1 MMRQADRT
9 IATSERL
16 RSAIGDAASCRLFE
30 TRASLAAC
38 VRGFVVRRVDGA
50 AGVEHFSR
58 FPATASCS
66 ISWLL
71 DGSIVRLAEGQS
83 SHERIVFRGPQ
94 TQPVIARHCGPLHIF
109 IVLLAPDAL
118 CCLTGAG
125 ADRYLNR
132 ICSLASAFDDSWR
145 AMASDVLRA
154 PTSEERVRRVEEF
167 LEPRWRAVRSRSGA
181 LSWGPAHRH
190 GEWSQ
195 AAMSRVGAIAK
206 GRSRRQRERHMRNMT
221 GWSARAL
228 RGLARAEG
236 ALLIAA
242 GSAQRDVNWANVAA
256 EAGYADQSHLC
267 RELRRYTGLS
277 PQQLWRCMPNDE
289 ALWVYR
295 ALFGRAGRPNA

>member
-1 MMRQADRT
+1 MTRRTDRT
-9 IATSERL
+9 IATSEYR
-16 RSAIGDAASCRLFE
+16 RSALGEAASCRRFE

-38 VRGFVVRRVDGA
+38 VRGFVVRRVYGA
-50 AGVEHFSR
+50 VDAEHLSR

-66 ISWLL
+66 VSWVL
-71 DGSIVRLAEGQS
+71 DGSIVRLSEEQS
-83 SHERIVFRGPQ
+83 RQERVVFRGPQ
-94 TQPVIARHCGPLHIF
+94 TRPVIARHRGPLHMF
-109 IVLLAPDAL
+109 IMLLSPDAL
-118 CCLTGAG
+118 CYLTGAS

-132 ICSLASAFDDSWR
+132 TCSLASAFDDSWQ
-145 AMASDVLRA
+145 AMASDVLHA
-154 PTSEERVRRVEEF
+154 PTSDERVRRVEEF
-167 LEPRWRAVRSRSGA
+167 LEPRWRAVQSRSRA

-195 AAMSRVGAIAK
+195 AAMSRAGTIAK
-206 GRSRRQRERHMRNMT
+206 GRSRRQLERRMRNMT

-228 RGLARAEG
+228 RGLARAED

-242 GSAQRDVNWANVAA
+242 RSAQRHVNWACVAA

-295 ALFGRAGRPNA
+295 AWFGRAGKPNS

>member
-1 MMRQADRT
+1 MTRRTDRT
-9 IATSERL
+9 IATSER
-16 RSAIGDAASCRLFE
+16 RGAIDGAASCRRFE

-50 AGVEHFSR
+50 PDAEHLSR

-66 ISWLL
+66 VSWVL
-71 DGSIVRLAEGQS
+71 DGSIVRLSEEQS
-83 SHERIVFRGPQ
+83 RHERIVFRGPQ
-94 TQPVIARHCGPLHIF
+94 TQPVIARHRGPLHMF

-118 CCLTGAG
+118 CCLTGDG
-125 ADRYLNR
+125 ADRCLNR
-132 ICSLASAFDDSWR
+132 ICSLASVFDDAWQ
-145 AMASDVLRA
+145 AMASDVLHA
-154 PTSEERVRRVEEF
+154 PTDEERVRRFEEF

-181 LSWGPAHRH
+181 LSWGPAQRH
-190 GEWSQ
+190 GEWSR
-195 AAMSRVGAIAK
+195 AAMSRAGTIAR
-206 GRSRRQRERHMRNMT
+206 GRSRRQLERHMRTMT

-228 RGLARAEG
+228 RGLARAED

-242 GSAQRDVNWANVAA
+242 GSAQRYVNWANVAA

-277 PQQLWRCMPNDE
+277 PQQLWRRMPNDE

-295 ALFGRAGRPNA
+295 AWFGRAGRLNS